1 MAFMDPHI
9 VAKETSGITRKP
21 RNKNIAEFMKLM
33 QQGCAISGTKSEK
46 TQCQMEKQ
54 T

>member
-1 MAFMDPHI
+1 MTFMNPHI
-9 VAKETSGITRKP
+9 VAKETSEITLKL

-46 TQCQMEKQ
+46 TQCQTEK
-54 T
+54 

>member
-1 MAFMDPHI
+1 MNPHI
-9 VAKETSGITRKP
+9 VAKETSEITLKLRY
-21 RNKNIAEFMKLM
+21 KNIAEFMKLM

-46 TQCQMEKQ
+46 TQCQMEKH